1 MTIEVLRFERSPQIL
16 DVPELGRLTLHC
28 EWKEHRPLDVTVSA
42 FGKETRVAD
51 FASSFSGGKPGQRQ
65 PRRIPYIEYALGTP
79 NCPFVVFA
87 GIWNFVLVNFRDRST
102 DVFRFFREE
111 NEDRGFWHVDVF
123 PVKEGLVVLYE
134 SGVALIDHAGKLAWH
149 EKIIWNDKMF
159 ARDDEELR
167 FAGDIGQGTYEWSI
181 RLRDGVTKGKPAL

>member
-1 MTIEVLRFERSPQIL
+1 MTIQVLRFERSPQIL
-16 DVPELGRLTLHC
+16 DVPGLGCLTLHC
-28 EWKEHRPLDVTVSA
+28 EWQERRALDLTVSA
-42 FGKETRVAD
+42 FGKEILIAD
-51 FASSFSGGKPGQRQ
+51 FASSFSGGDPGHRQ
-65 PRRIPYIEYALGTP
+65 PRRIPYIQYALGTSS
-79 NCPFVVFA
+79 CPFAVLA
-87 GIWNFVLVNFRDRST
+87 GMWNFVLVNFRDRSI

-111 NEDRGFWHVDVF
+111 NEDQGFWHVDVF
-123 PVKEGLVVLYE
+123 PVKEGLVILYE

-181 RLRDGVTKGKPAL
+181 RLRDGVTKGKPPL